1 MNRAGEAVGDSL
13 LRDMK
18 RITLLFHIVPVFLF
32 LWERDTMAE
41 MHWLRPNVYL
51 KTIPTARA
59 LVWPYCS
66 WDEVRTLCK
75 RAYDEMIELVGKR
88 VQEIKDLKSFS
99 NESEIESTFFD
110 LCCEEFSASI
120 DGFLGMQAQL
130 PLCPKLTKLVSLINQ
145 TDRIG
150 VRVAVDI
157 PTGVGEGLVN
167 EALKADFTYATGI
180 AKSPII
186 SVETFNGLV
195 GYAI

>member
-1 MNRAGEAVGDSL
+1 MR
-13 LRDMK
+13 
-18 RITLLFHIVPVFLF
+18 
-32 LWERDTMAE
+32 
-41 MHWLRPNVYL
+41 
-51 KTIPTARA
+51 
-59 LVWPYCS
+59 
-66 WDEVRTLCK
+66 VRTLCK

-186 SVETFNGLV
+186 NVENLQWVGRLRYLDLGFFKDENDGISNDSKVGVLRPSVLRVLRKLRPVHSDKRSNGHLFLLLLV
-195 GYAI
+195 LEN